1 MVVMASSS
9 FKVRGKITTNRQN
22 SSTGSDCYFIVNRSP
37 VTPKKRDVS
46 QFEDYRQR
54 AFVQRKKDAFRTIS
68 YRSEPTIGE
77 EDLARRSYLRK
88 SVEHN
93 GQHPNK
99 TGYPVLG
106 RNCEEMVQN
115 LMPDCYEHIQNFHH
129 YRRDLERLNSG
140 FKVSYLSGNE
150 KSTQSEKELRRVYGQ
165 KSKNPKPITSS
176 NGHFQMLPKSKIRS
190 VRMAN
195 MVSKELVTPPR
206 KGKVK
211 NSNKNIKVVSCCQ
224 EENLVGKHSQRTNE
238 ISTELGLNENKQ
250 RLPNEQDERQF
261 NANNVN
267 ELPHLK
273 LEQVPVNS
281 VENQP
286 SFRCLASDISG
297 HKLPMT
303 TPDDM
308 SRRSSIRTFIFDK
321 EEDFISEG
329 NRASSSRNSSHKN
342 SNPSHHYLTP
352 FHSRFPHPKAT
363 SDSGS
368 CQTRQKKCGD
378 TEIPAWQQ
386 YRILCDAFRPNV
398 TSEQA
403 LYQKRYPS
411 GYKIPKFATAKELEY
426 YINVVSETNNSS
438 LHLSS

>member
-1 MVVMASSS
+1 MASSS
-9 FKVRGKITTNRQN
+9 FKVRKITTNRQN
-22 SSTGSDCYFIVNRSP
+22 SSTGSDCYFSVNRSP
-37 VTPKKRDVS
+37 VTPKKRDIS

-77 EDLARRSYLRK
+77 EDLARRSYSRK
-88 SVEHN
+88 SKEHN
-93 GQHPNK
+93 RQHPNK
-99 TGYPVLG
+99 TGYPVLD
-106 RNCEEMVQN
+106 RKCEEMVHN
-115 LMPDCYEHIQNFHH
+115 LVPDCYEHIQNFHH

-150 KSTQSEKELRRVYGQ
+150 RPTQSEKELRRVYGQ
-165 KSKNPKPITSS
+165 KSKNPKPNTSL
-176 NGHFQMLPKSKIRS
+176 NGHFQVLPGSKIRS

-195 MVSKELVTPPR
+195 MVSKEIVTPPR
-206 KGKVK
+206 KGKEK
-211 NSNKNIKVVSCCQ
+211 NSDTSIKAVHK
-224 EENLVGKHSQRTNE
+224 EKLLGKHSQRTCE

-250 RLPNEQDERQF
+250 RLPNEQDQKQF
-261 NANNVN
+261 SANNDN
-267 ELPHLK
+267 ELPHFK
-273 LEQVPVNS
+273 LEQAPVNS

-286 SFRCLASDISG
+286 SFHSLASNISG
-297 HKLPMT
+297 HKPPMT

-329 NRASSSRNSSHKN
+329 NRASSSRNPSPKN
-342 SNPSHHYLTP
+342 SNTSHHYLTP
-352 FHSRFPHPKAT
+352 FHSRFPHLKAT

-368 CQTRQKKCGD
+368 CQTQQKKCGD

-411 GYKIPKFATAKELEY
+411 GYKRPKFATAAELEY
-426 YINVVSETNNSS
+426 YINVVSETNNNS
-438 LHLSS
+438 LHLSP

>member
-1 MVVMASSS
+1 MASSS
-9 FKVRGKITTNRQN
+9 FKVRKITTNRQN
-22 SSTGSDCYFIVNRSP
+22 SSTRSDCYFIVNRSP
-37 VTPKKRDVS
+37 VTPKNRDVS
-46 QFEDYRQR
+46 QFEDDRQR
-54 AFVQRKKDAFRTIS
+54 AFVERKKDAFRTIS

-77 EDLARRSYLRK
+77 ENLARRSYSRK

-93 GQHPNK
+93 GQHPNR
-99 TGYPVLG
+99 TGYLVLDKK
-106 RNCEEMVQN
+106 CEEMVQN
-115 LMPDCYEHIQNFHH
+115 LVPDCYEHIQNFHH

-150 KSTQSEKELRRVYGQ
+150 RPTQSEKELRRVYGQ
-165 KSKNPKPITSS
+165 KSKNPKPNTSLK
-176 NGHFQMLPKSKIRS
+176 GHFQMLPKSKIRS
-190 VRMAN
+190 VRVAN
-195 MVSKELVTPPR
+195 MVSKEIVTPPQ
-206 KGKVK
+206 KGKDK
-211 NSNKNIKVVSCCQ
+211 NCDKNIKVVSSCY
-224 EENLVGKHSQRTNE
+224 EEKLLGEHSQRTNE
-238 ISTELGLNENKQ
+238 ISTELGMNKSKQ
-250 RLPNEQDERQF
+250 PLPNEQDARQF
-261 NANNVN
+261 SANNDN
-267 ELPHLK
+267 ELPHFK
-273 LEQVPVNS
+273 LEQAPVNS

-286 SFRCLASDISG
+286 SFHSLASDISG
-297 HKLPMT
+297 HKPPMT

-329 NRASSSRNSSHKN
+329 NRASSPRNSSPKN

-352 FHSRFPHPKAT
+352 FHSRFPHLKAT

-398 TSEQA
+398 T
-403 LYQKRYPS
+403 LYQKSYPS
-411 GYKIPKFATAKELEY
+411 GYKRPKFATATELEY
-426 YINVVSETNNSS
+426 YINVVSETNNNS

>member
-1 MVVMASSS
+1 MANTPTKLAILFWTGTAKRW
-9 FKVRGKITTNRQN
+9 FKILCLIAINTYRISIITEEIWKD
-22 SSTGSDCYFIVNRSP
+22 STLV
-37 VTPKKRDVS
+37 
-46 QFEDYRQR
+46 
-54 AFVQRKKDAFRTIS
+54 
-68 YRSEPTIGE
+68 
-77 EDLARRSYLRK
+77 
-88 SVEHN
+88 
-93 GQHPNK
+93 
-99 TGYPVLG
+99 
-106 RNCEEMVQN
+106 
-115 LMPDCYEHIQNFHH
+115 
-129 YRRDLERLNSG
+129 
-140 FKVSYLSGNE
+140 YLSGNE
-150 KSTQSEKELRRVYGQ
+150 KPTHSEKGLRRVYGQ
-165 KSKNPKPITSS
+165 KSKNPKPNTSL
-176 NGHFQMLPKSKIRS
+176 NGNFQMLPKSKIRS

-195 MVSKELVTPPR
+195 MVSKEVVTPPR

-211 NSNKNIKVVSCCQ
+211 NSNKNIKAVSCCY

-261 NANNVN
+261 STNNDN

-273 LEQVPVNS
+273 LEQAPVNS

-286 SFRCLASDISG
+286 SFHSLASNISG
-297 HKLPMT
+297 HKPPMT
-303 TPDDM
+303 TPDM
-308 SRRSSIRTFIFDK
+308 SRRFSIRTFIFDK

-329 NRASSSRNSSHKN
+329 NRASSPRNSSHKN

-352 FHSRFPHPKAT
+352 FHSRFPHLKAT

-398 TSEQA
+398 T
-403 LYQKRYPS
+403 LYQKSYPS
-411 GYKIPKFATAKELEY
+411 GYKRPKFATATELEY
-426 YINVVSETNNSS
+426 YTNVVSETNNNS